1 MNDLQI
7 IVVAPIGRDARLI
20 CELLAR
26 VELQCSSVQDCHEA
40 RRAAEDGVGAFVVAD
55 EVLDAANTAVL
66 AEFIA
71 RQPSWSDLPV
81 VVLTSGGQVTP
92 MSEARRKNREPLG
105 NVILVERPVR
115 PETLISTIK
124 SAIRARNRQYEVRDH
139 LQQEQLAA
147 DALRRSEKLAVAGRL
162 AATIAHE

>member
-26 VELQCSSVQDCHEA
+26 VELQCSSVQDCHQA

-92 MSEARRKNREPLG
+92 MSEARRKNRSE
-105 NVILVERPVR
+105 ERRVGKECR
-115 PETLISTIK
+115 S
-124 SAIRARNRQYEVRDH
+124 
-139 LQQEQLAA
+139 
-147 DALRRSEKLAVAGRL
+147 RRSP
-162 AATIAHE
+162 